1 MAAKLTAKQ
10 EHFAQLVAQGKS
22 QADAYREAYNAGKMR
37 DERIYVEACEVAK
50 NPKVSGRIR
59 ELKDETAKRNAL
71 VVDDILNE
79 IRRVATF
86 DPRKLFDENGNMK
99 AIHELDDDTARAI
112 GSVEVA
118 EMFGGESREE
128 GGRAII
134 GLTKKIKAWDK
145 NAALANA
152 ARILGLND
160 DKLKVKVDPL
170 SELLDHVNS
179 AGSGLK
185 PKP

>member
-22 QADAYREAYNAGKMR
+22 QADAYRGAYDASKST
-37 DERIYVEACEVAK
+37 DKSVWERASALCADAKVAT
-50 NPKVSGRIR
+50 RIK